1 MNDPDVRLLIIIV
14 LTAGLG
20 AAVWYFWD
28 DIQPRIDE
36 MSTEQ
41 SGLIV
46 EERPEPRE
54 PIHPMQPVSSSH
66 PTDGSLVSLPP
77 LDESD
82 RYFMLALVCVFGSE
96 LGQQLVNEA
105 LIDKFVAS
113 IDNLT
118 RSHVSENIRPVT
130 RLYGNF
136 GAEAIDGNDQ
146 FYLSRQNYERYDLL
160 VNLVD
165 RADLDVVAEMY
176 RRFYPLLQESYVR
189 LGYPNGSFNDRVV
202 EVIDHLLETP
212 EPAEPVYLVRPHV
225 LYEYA
230 DPDLEAL
237 SSGQKLLLRMGDDH
251 AVRIKR
257 VLSDFRALVIQQ

>member
-1 MNDPDVRLLIIIV
+1 MNDADVRLLIIIV

-28 DIQPRIDE
+28 DIRPLIDE

-54 PIHPMQPVSSSH
+54 PIHPMQPVSSSQ
-66 PTDGSLVSLPP
+66 PAGGDLVSLPP

-82 RYFMLALVCVFGSE
+82 SYFLLALIDVFGTD

-118 RSHVSENIRPVT
+118 RSHVSEKIRPVT
-130 RLYGNF
+130 RLSGTF
-136 GAEAIDGNDQ
+136 DVEAIDGNDQ
-146 FYLSRQNYERYDLL
+146 FYLSRQNYNRYDLL
-160 VNLVD
+160 VNLV
-165 RADLDVVAEMY
+165 
-176 RRFYPLLQESYVR
+176 VR
-189 LGYPNGSFNDRVV
+189 C
-202 EVIDHLLETP
+202 
-212 EPAEPVYLVRPHV
+212 
-225 LYEYA
+225 
-230 DPDLEAL
+230 
-237 SSGQKLLLRMGDDH
+237 
-251 AVRIKR
+251 
-257 VLSDFRALVIQQ
+257 